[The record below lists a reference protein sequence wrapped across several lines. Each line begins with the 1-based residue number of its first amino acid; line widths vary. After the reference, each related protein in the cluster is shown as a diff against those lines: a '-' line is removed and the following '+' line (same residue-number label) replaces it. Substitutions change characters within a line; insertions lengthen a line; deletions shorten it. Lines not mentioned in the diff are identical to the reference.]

1 MGQKQARSPTS
12 WRTLVVVGLPDCFS
26 AGVRRSQ
33 SKAVDGGVGLH
44 LAARAQTASDGCSVR
59 VDVADRPRI
68 LCVVQPQRLKVEV
81 SNRQGHG
88 DPRVTH
94 ATQATSGEKPPRS
107 PGQGA
112 PGFGSS
118 WEGFREV
125 LATSLCTQGQ
135 TRRHVLA
142 SPTLGKP
149 GLSRSNSQRLKPGQ

>member
-1 MGQKQARSPTS
+1 MEAWVFIRQLGHRPRATAAASAWTWPTGS
-12 WRTLVVVGLPDCFS
+12 
-26 AGVRRSQ
+26 
-33 SKAVDGGVGLH
+33 
-44 LAARAQTASDGCSVR
+44 
-59 VDVADRPRI
+59 RI

-149 GLSRSNSQRLKPGQ
+149 GLSRSNSLRLKPGQ